1 MHLPS
6 RAAAEA
12 YLRDAGRRNPGPW
25 VEHSRYVAR
34 AASLIARHMPALD
47 AEAAYILGLLHDIG
61 RREGVTMMRHIVDG
75 YRFMVGEGFPDAAR
89 ICLTHSFPVRT
100 METTPGAWDC
110 SAEEYAF
117 VAEQIAGIVFDTYDR
132 LLQLCDSLA
141 LPNGFCLLEK
151 RFVDVTMRY
160 GFSDVTVERWRATLA
175 LKRDFEAAVG
185 VSIYALLPGVAETTF
200 ETERLLPPEA
210 GI

>member
-34 AASLIARHMPALD
+34 AAELIARRMPALD
-47 AEAAYILGLLHDIG
+47 AEAAHVLGLLHDIG
-61 RREGVTMMRHIVDG
+61 RREGVTMMRHIIDG
-75 YRFMVGEGFPDAAR
+75 YRFMVSEGFPDAAR
-89 ICLTHSFPVRT
+89 ICLTHSFPIRT

-110 SAEEYAF
+110 TAEEYAF
-117 VAEQIAGIVFDTYDR
+117 VAERIAGIAFDGYDR

-160 GFSDVTVERWRATLA
+160 GFSAVTVERWQATLA
-175 LKRDFEAAVG
+175 LKRDFEAAIG
-185 VSIYALLPGVAETTF
+185 APIYALLPGVAETTF
-200 ETERLLPPEA
+200 ETGLLLPPERDT
-210 GI
+210 